1 MSVTKGADGKN
12 ENRRKSVGER
22 IQEIEC
28 LNIASTVKATGVA
41 DRLPSLK
48 KGNGV
53 ADMLPTKITWSEDD
67 ENAVRKL
74 SKSLVHKK
82 WETLKISLHFIEENK
97 EIVRRLSPKEKK
109 KEMLAWNDEDERN
122 VTMFMV
128 RNVRYLNPK
137 NGRMNGA
144 NKENVLEQ
152 FCRKKG
158 LHEQKE
164 KWRKDI
170 ETEIDLKEIEVEE
183 IKRKTKQ
190 AKSKK
195 KKLEMFKECR
205 AKLDSILVDWKEIP
219 GRDEGRM
226 Y

>member
-1 MSVTKGADGKN
+1 VSVTKGADGKN

-82 WETLKISLHFIEENK
+82 WETLKICLHFIEENK

-137 NGRMNGA
+137 NARMNGA

-152 FCRKKG
+152 FCRNKG

-164 KWRKDI
+164 KWRKVI
-170 ETEIDLKEIEVEE
+170 ETEIDFKEIEVEE

-195 KKLEMFKECR
+195 KKNR
-205 AKLDSILVDWKEIP
+205 NVQ
-219 GRDEGRM
+219 GV
-226 Y
+226 